1 MQLDTILNTPVT
13 VMVAGVPLQFQ
24 ELDLAAMGRLQQW
37 IKAKCPHPLDVVKP
51 HLAGFSAEDK
61 AILLDQ
67 ARREA
72 ASWPPEIGSAAAAGL
87 LLTGKAGQVATLLEG
102 LRACKPDATEAEAEW
117 LYRQI
122 KGDKGLAKKILSTIF
137 GTDATSDDDDPKAEA
152 GSPASSP
159 SA

>member
-51 HLAGFSAEDK
+51 HLAGFSAEDRG
-61 AILLDQ
+61 ILLDQ

-87 LLTGKAGQVATLLEG
+87 LLTNKAGRVATLLEG

-117 LYRQI
+117 LHRVMKTDEKVANKII
-122 KGDKGLAKKILSTIF
+122 KIIF
-137 GTDATSDDDDPKAEA
+137 GTDATSDEDDPKAEA
-152 GSPASSP
+152 GSPAPSP